1 MACMKCG
8 KKTDRTKVFC
18 DECLDKMAESPIDQN
33 TVVNLPP
40 RAVSPAAKKKA
51 RMRRYFWDVE
61 GENDTLRA
69 KIRWLYIG
77 LTTAIFG
84 FVLALIVIFIMLF
97 QNGKLDFLFQ
107 WWPF

>member
-18 DECLDKMAESPIDQN
+18 DECLDKMAEFPIDQN

-40 RAVSPAAKKKA
+40 RAVSSVAKKKTQ
-51 RMRRYFWDVE
+51 MRRYFWDVE
-61 GENDTLRA
+61 GENDTLRS
-69 KIRWLYIG
+69 KIRWLYIA
-77 LTTAIFG
+77 LTAAILG
-84 FVLALIVIFIMLF
+84 FVLTSTVIVVMLF
-97 QNGKLDFLFQ
+97 QDGKLDFLFQ